1 MLGEGVTPPAAAHRW
16 RRPGE
21 RRLLAGQPRAAQAV
35 AAAVMAA
42 GGGWRRLR
50 RRLAADPWIRC
61 SDIRAC
67 GVSLDLSWRD
77 LSSGMC
83 PGGTPCAWRMSG
95 VWMDQ
100 FQCHCVIETLSIER
114 LGVNGAP
121 LTDQVN

>member
-1 MLGEGVTPPAAAHRW
+1 MRARRGSDSTSRHASVT
-16 RRPGE
+16 
-21 RRLLAGQPRAAQAV
+21 
-35 AAAVMAA
+35 AA
-42 GGGWRRLR
+42 GGAASAGWAASRSPGGSRGCHGGWRRLR
-50 RRLAADPWIRC
+50 RRLAADPWNRC

-121 LTDQVN
+121 LTDQVS